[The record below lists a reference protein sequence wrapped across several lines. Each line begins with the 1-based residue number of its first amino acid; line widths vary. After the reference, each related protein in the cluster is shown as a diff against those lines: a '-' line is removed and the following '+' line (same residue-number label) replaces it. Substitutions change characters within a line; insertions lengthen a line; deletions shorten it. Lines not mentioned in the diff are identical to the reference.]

1 MPIRKS
7 AGNPPTAPPDGGT
20 WDTVEGTRGMD
31 VDKMTLF
38 AAVKSRL
45 GWLTQRQEVLAQNI
59 ANADTPRYRAH
70 DLKPFQF
77 KEILRQE
84 KIQLNMDVTDA
95 SHQPGRRKRIR
106 DFAEQ
111 RERHPFETSPDGNS
125 VILEEQ
131 MAKVNETHTKHKLVT
146 QLYKKHLSMI
156 AEAVR
161 SR

>member
-1 MPIRKS
+1 MS
-7 AGNPPTAPPDGGT
+7 
-20 WDTVEGTRGMD
+20 
-31 VDKMTLF
+31 LF
-38 AAVKSRL
+38 GAIKGRL
-45 GWLTQRQEVLAQNI
+45 GWLSQRQEVLAQNI
-59 ANADTPRYRAH
+59 ANADTPRYRAS

-84 KIQLNMDVTDA
+84 KIQLNMNVTDA

-111 RERHPFETSPDGNS
+111 KERQPFETSPTGNS
-125 VILEEQ
+125 VVLEEQ

-156 AEAVR
+156 SAAVR